1 MHALKS
7 VLLCSGSI
15 VRSIQGTSY
24 LSILIILVL
33 AAYILRPALLYINR
47 LLHTTGSSG
56 RHATQR
62 LLTSVIAMVIKIS
75 RANYRTSRVIREASK
90 RTENFLHA
98 LLVLPLICLQI
109 FDLSFI
115 LFDFFRAVIMV
126 FANFMGVVFSYAI
139 FIFNTYKIVVMC
151 TASIMLSVY
160 YTSYYSILLIR
171 SGLAFLDTFR
181 TLMQHNAL
189 RLLLIRYKE
198 QKMRVANVL

>member
-1 MHALKS
+1 
-7 VLLCSGSI
+7 
-15 VRSIQGTSY
+15 
-24 LSILIILVL
+24 
-33 AAYILRPALLYINR
+33 
-47 LLHTTGSSG
+47 
-56 RHATQR
+56 
-62 LLTSVIAMVIKIS
+62 VIKIS

-115 LFDFFRAVIMV
+115 LFDFFGQSSWCCQLH
-126 FANFMGVVFSYAI
+126 GVVFSYAI

-160 YTSYYSILLIR
+160 YTLTQSCSSVAR
-171 SGLAFLDTFR
+171 LAFLDTFR